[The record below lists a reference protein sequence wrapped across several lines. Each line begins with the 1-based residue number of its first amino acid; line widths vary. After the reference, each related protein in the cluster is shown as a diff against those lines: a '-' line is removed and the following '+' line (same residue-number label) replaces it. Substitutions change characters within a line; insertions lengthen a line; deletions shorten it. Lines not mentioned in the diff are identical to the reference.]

1 MSNEL
6 TPAQRKRLRLKNDFA
21 YYAEHC
27 LKIRTKDLK
36 IIPFKLN
43 APQEILHDIWER
55 QLEQTGMVRV
65 VILKGR
71 QQGLSTYVGARLYHN
86 TSQNRARKA
95 GVATHKSDST
105 DALFDMTKRYH
116 QNVPKFIRPST
127 ERSSKKELK
136 FDKLDSGY
144 RVATAGG
151 DGIFRG
157 ETISD
162 LHASEI
168 AFWKASSA
176 RKNWNGLEQSIPKE
190 PGTVIAVE
198 STANGV
204 GNLFYDLWQGAVKG
218 ENGFVPVFI
227 PWFVSPE
234 YAIDPPADFE
244 RTHDENELAK
254 KYGLDDRQL
263 AWRRQK
269 IATNGL
275 DLFRQEYP
283 CSPDEAFLTSG
294 KPAFIPERLRARKE
308 EIKVLNIE
316 PTLMTLE
323 GDKFQPHPR
332 GELKVFEEPQDNYV
346 YYIGADVG
354 SGIKGALQPN
364 GEFEGDPSVVQV
376 LDQKKRQVAVWRGYV
391 IPSQFAYV
399 LAALGEWYNWCQI
412 ACENN
417 NHGIL
422 PNHILYNDLDYPDVF
437 QTIKVD
443 ETTQREMP
451 ILGFTTSV
459 KTRPMLIN
467 QLRGDMRGKKITVF
481 DETTLSEME
490 VFVENEAGK
499 FEAEAGNHDDTV
511 IALGIANH
519 IHDGEWDT
527 TTPIPDEMYVE
538 AI

>member
-1 MSNEL
+1 MTGEL
-6 TPAQRKRLRLKNDFA
+6 TPAQQKRLRLKKDFA

-43 APQEILHDIWER
+43 AAQEILHEIWEKMER
-55 QLEQTGMVRV
+55 ETGMVRV

-116 QNVPKFIRPST
+116 KNVPSFVRPST

-136 FDKLDSGY
+136 FDRLDSGY

-162 LHASEI
+162 LHASEL

-176 RKNWNGLEQSIPKE
+176 RKNWNGLEQSIPKA

-218 ENGFVPVFI
+218 TNGFVPVFI
-227 PWFVSPE
+227 PWFVSTE
-234 YAIDPPADFE
+234 YAIDPPADFKL
-244 RTHDENELAK
+244 THDEKELVK
-254 KYGLDDRQL
+254 EFGLNDRQL
-263 AWRRQK
+263 AWRREK
-269 IATNGL
+269 VATNGL

-283 CSPDEAFLTSG
+283 CTPEEAFLTSG
-294 KPAFIPERLRARKE
+294 KPAFIPERLRARK
-308 EIKVLNIE
+308 KSIE
-316 PTLMTLE
+316 ALELEPQLMTLE
-323 GDKFQPHPR
+323 GEKFQPHPR
-332 GELKVFEEPQDNYV
+332 GELKLFEEPKPHQV

-354 SGIKGALQPN
+354 SGIKGSLQAN
-364 GEFEGDPSVVQV
+364 GEYEGDPSVAQV
-376 LDQKKRQVAVWRGYV
+376 LDHKRRQVAVWRGYV
-391 IPSQFAYV
+391 LPDRFAYV
-399 LAALGEWYNWCQI
+399 LEALGTWYNFAQI

-422 PNHILYNDLDYPDVF
+422 PNHILYHDLNYPDVF
-437 QTIKVD
+437 QTKKVD
-443 ETTQREMP
+443 ETTQREMTT
-451 ILGFTTSV
+451 LGFTTSV

-467 QLRGDMRGKKITVF
+467 QLRGDMRGEKIEVF
-481 DETTLSEME
+481 DLTTLSEME

-499 FEAEAGNHDDTV
+499 FEAEPGNHDDTV

-527 TTPIPDEMYVE
+527 TSPLPDDLYTE